1 MKKRNYKRIGAMAM
15 AAVMAVSMVPT
26 SVWAAGPLVKVAT
39 DSSAQM
45 SSDPEAVYVNNY
57 SGSVRS
63 ENFNDNWK
71 FYLGDASGAEEP
83 GFNDSSW
90 TQVNLPHDYSIEQDY
105 TTSGE
110 AESGYL
116 PGGTGWYRKNFTID
130 SSAAGKEIRIDFGGV
145 YMNSTVWVNGHE
157 VGSHPYGYTPFSF
170 DISDYV
176 NYGGDNV
183 ITVKVNHQTPSSR
196 WYSGSGIYRS
206 VDLTITDP
214 VHVDL
219 NGTKIETPNLEEE
232 AGGTVNTD
240 ISTTIA
246 NDSAEAQSVTLT
258 HTVFPKDGD
267 VEDSIGT
274 VTTEAV
280 EVAAGAS
287 ADIDATVQVNAP
299 ELWSTDNPAL
309 YTVRTEVKVGDTVV
323 DTYDT
328 EYGFRYFNFDSNTGF
343 SLNGENMKLKGVCMH
358 HDQGALGAEAWADAI
373 SRQVR
378 ILKEMGC
385 NSIRVTHNPAADEL
399 IEACNEQGILVVEE
413 AFDGW
418 MYPKN
423 GNSNDYSGWFNQTI
437 GADNTIL
444 GAEEGM
450 TWAQFDLTAM
460 IKRGQNAPSIIMW
473 SLGNEVQEGTAY
485 GLGQAYAD
493 AQSKLIAW
501 AQALDSTRLV
511 TRGDNNVKGST
522 SGTAYNIMDSLAQAG
537 GAVGLNYTN
546 GAQYDTQHSASPDW
560 LIYGSETASSVN
572 SRGIYDRL
580 GSGGAS
586 QTSDKNLTSYD
597 NSAVGW
603 GALASSAWYDVI
615 QRDFVAGEYVW
626 TGFDYIGEPTP
637 WNGTGTGAVSSWPS
651 PKNSYFGIVDTAG
664 LPKDSYYFYQSQ
676 WNDDVD
682 TLHILPAWNE
692 DVVAT
697 NGSGEVPVVVYTD
710 AAKVKLTLTTA
721 DGEVKDLGTKEFTT
735 KTTNA
740 GYTYQIYEGEGA
752 NGTAHKNLYLTWN
765 VPFEEGTISA
775 EAWDAEGNKIDLD
788 QVEGRTSV
796 TTTGDEAK
804 LDAEADRTEI
814 AADGTELSYITVSV
828 EDENGEIVPDA
839 SNNVKFTV
847 EGEGTLVG
855 VDNGEQA
862 DHQSYQDDN
871 RDAFSGQLVAIVQ
884 STKNAGEIKVTASS
898 DGLEPAVVTIN
909 TTPVEEETGETS
921 LSYYM
926 MSRNY
931 YVKTGNMPQL
941 ADTVKAVY
949 SDGSEK
955 DMTVTWDDI
964 ADEQITQTGT
974 FSVAGVTEAGDTVSV
989 TVNMIDQVAALLN
1002 YSTTVPAG
1010 TKPVLP
1016 ESRPA
1021 VLQNGEVIS
1030 ASFPVEWGEPEG
1042 SYDEEGAVTVTG
1054 TANVLGQEMTVS
1066 AVVRV
1071 QEQQVTI
1078 GDNVAGSANLSQDI
1092 EEQYQSDTLSA
1103 IIDGQTAISA
1113 NTSGG
1118 PNPTAWS
1125 NWNSTN
1131 KNNDTDAEITFRY
1144 DTQQRIGQ
1152 IVVYFAK
1159 DNSGL
1164 RFPNPGTT
1172 EIYISETGEDGSWT
1186 EVETKET
1193 IAESENPE
1201 RVKAYT
1207 YDFDPQT
1214 ATYVKLRVVNPTGT
1228 DLSKPSVAITEVE
1241 LNEWT
1246 GSYTTNST
1254 AVLQSLNVNG
1264 LEVSEADL
1272 ASGTFNTE
1280 AILIDE
1286 IQYAGADNAAVTYIP
1301 PYENTAKLIVE
1312 SEDHSTRNT
1321 FTINL
1326 GAAASTGD
1334 PEDASRDYDYKKTT
1348 ATAASEYAA
1357 TGTEGPASYAVDN
1370 NTGTWWHT
1378 DWSVTVPMSDFW
1390 IMLELEDETM
1400 LDALRYYGRDGSI
1413 NGHVGDYKV
1422 EVSTDGEAWTTACTG
1437 SWENVSGWQIA
1448 EFVQPMMAK
1457 YVRLTGL
1464 STYGDSGDNR
1474 FMSAAELRVRM
1485 AEDTTDI
1492 SSAEITVPEVKEA
1505 DVIDADHPVTLNADE
1520 ITVTLDGAELR
1531 YGVDYIVSYENNT
1544 AEGTATAIVTGLSQY
1559 GYSGSVS
1566 AEFEIRV
1573 SGGTEVTATG
1583 VDVKT
1588 APAKNTYTEGEKLDP
1603 SGLVLTVSYSD
1614 GSTADVAYSDE
1625 TAGDFTFSP
1634 DLDTELAAGN
1644 VTVTVGY
1651 AGFETMF
1658 DVRVDEKE
1666 PVDPEPGT
1674 EVSTAVLEYAIELAE
1689 GVNTDGVVDAVKEY
1703 FDNSL
1708 QTAKDLLA
1716 KVQAGDS
1723 SVTQSD
1729 VNTAWGNLLY
1739 AMQFMEFK
1747 KGDKTDLEKVIA
1759 LADEMNSSID
1769 DYLDAGKEAFTT
1781 ALAEAKD
1788 VYNDGNAMQDEV
1800 NTAWMNLL
1808 EAMTKMMLKPSKEL
1822 LDDLIAQAESLNAAD
1837 YEAESFSV
1845 LTAALAS
1852 AKAVS
1857 ADENA
1862 TQDAID
1868 ASASDLQD
1876 AIAKLTTAG
1885 GGTAAGGDDQQSGA
1899 SGDNGQAAA
1908 GDDGKDG
1915 AVGDGQGQIV
1925 AGSSQTQSGSSAQG
1939 STSVSKQAGTK
1950 ATKTGDTSTVFPFA
1964 AAATVAAAAAVVT
1977 VLRKKEDK

>member
-1 MKKRNYKRIGAMAM
+1 MKKRNLRGVGAMAM
-15 AAVMAVSMVPT
+15 AAVLTLGMVPGT
-26 SVWAAGPLVKVAT
+26 VYAAGPQVRVAS
-39 DSSAQM
+39 DSDVQM
-45 SSDPEAVYVNNY
+45 SSDPEAVYVNSY
-57 SGSVRS
+57 SGTERS

-90 TQVNLPHDYSIEQDY
+90 EQVNLPHDYSIEQEY
-105 TTSGE
+105 SRSGE

-116 PGGTGWYRKNFTID
+116 LGGTGWYRKNFTIG
-130 SSAAGKEIRIDFGGV
+130 SSAEGKRIRIDFGGV
-145 YMNSTVWVNGHE
+145 YMDSTIWVNGHE

-170 DISDYV
+170 DITDYV

-206 VDLTITDP
+206 VDLTITDS

-219 NGTKIETPNLEEE
+219 YGTKVETPNLESE
-232 AGGTVNTD
+232 AGGTV
-240 ISTTIA
+240 STNVSATVV

-267 VEDSIGT
+267 AEDSIGT

-280 EVAAGAS
+280 EVPAGES
-287 ADIDATVQVNAP
+287 AEIDATVPANNPQ
-299 ELWSTDNPAL
+299 LWSTDSPAL

-328 EYGFRYFNFDSNTGF
+328 EYGYRYFKIDTNTGF

-373 SRQVR
+373 NRQVK

-399 IEACNEQGILVVEE
+399 IEACNEQGILVIDE

-423 GNSNDYSGWFNQTI
+423 GNSNDYSVWFNQTI
-437 GADNTIL
+437 DDGNEII
-444 GAEEGM
+444 GAESGM

-485 GLGQAYAD
+485 GLNQTYAD

-501 AQALDSTRLV
+501 AQELDSTRLV
-511 TRGDNNVKGST
+511 TRGDNNVKGNT
-522 SGTAYNIMDSLAQAG
+522 SGTAYNIMDSLAQSG

-546 GAQYDTQHSASPDW
+546 GGQYDAQHEASPDW
-560 LIYGSETASSVN
+560 PIYGSETASSVN

-580 GSGGAS
+580 GNGGAS
-586 QTSDKNLTSYD
+586 QTADKYLTSYD

-637 WNGTGTGAVSSWPS
+637 WNGTSAGAVSSWPS
-651 PKNSYFGIVDTAG
+651 PKNSYFGIIDTAG

-692 DVVAT
+692 DVVTT

-735 KTTNA
+735 KTTEA

-752 NGTAHKNLYLTWN
+752 NATEHKNLYLTWN

-775 EAWDAEGNKIDLD
+775 EAWDAEGNEIDLD
-788 QVEGRTSV
+788 QAEGRTYV

-839 SNNVKFTV
+839 ANNVKFTV

-884 STKNAGEIKVTASS
+884 STKNAGEIKVTASA
-898 DGLEPAVVTIN
+898 DGLDPAVVTIN
-909 TTPVEEETGETS
+909 TTPVEDESGETS

-926 MSRNY
+926 MSRNF

-941 ADTVKAVY
+941 PETVTAVY
-949 SDGSEK
+949 SDNSEA
-955 DMTVTWDDI
+955 DMAVTWDEI
-964 ADEQITQTGT
+964 SEEQIAQTGT
-974 FSVAGVTEAGDTVSV
+974 FSVAGVTEAGDVVSV

-1002 YSTTVPAG
+1002 YTTTVPVG
-1010 TKPVLP
+1010 TEPVLP

-1030 ASFPVEWGEPEG
+1030 ASFPVEWGEPDG
-1042 SYDEEGAVTVTG
+1042 SYDEVGPVTVTG

-1078 GDNVAGSANLSQDI
+1078 GDSVTGAANLSQDI
-1092 EEQYQSDTLSA
+1092 EAGFQSDTLEA
-1103 IIDGQTAISA
+1103 IKDGNTAISD

-1118 PNPTAWS
+1118 ANPTAWS
-1125 NWNSTN
+1125 NWSNTN
-1131 KNNDTDAEITFRY
+1131 NNNDNDAEITFRY

-1152 IVVYFAK
+1152 IVVYFAR

-1164 RFPNPGTT
+1164 RFPNAGTT
-1172 EIYISETGEDGSWT
+1172 EIYISETGEDNSWT
-1186 EVETKET
+1186 KVEAEET
-1193 IAESENPE
+1193 IAESENPA

-1207 YDFDPQT
+1207 YDFDPQL

-1228 DLSKPSVAITEVE
+1228 DLAKPSVAITEVA
-1241 LNEWT
+1241 LNEWN
-1246 GSYTTNST
+1246 GSYTTNSS
-1254 AVLQSLNVNG
+1254 AVLASLNVNG
-1264 LEVSEADL
+1264 LEVGENDL
-1272 ASGTFNTE
+1272 AAGSFDTE
-1280 AILIDE
+1280 AVVIDE

-1301 PYENTAKLIVE
+1301 PYENAAKLIIE

-1326 GAAASTGD
+1326 GAEAATGD
-1334 PEDASRDYDYKKTT
+1334 AADDSRDYDYTKTT
-1348 ATAASEYAA
+1348 ATAASEQPS
-1357 TGTEGPASYAVDN
+1357 TGTEGPASFAVDN

-1378 DWSVTVPMSDFW
+1378 NWNVTVPMSDFW
-1390 IMLELEDETM
+1390 ITLELEDETM
-1400 LDALRYYGRDGSI
+1400 LDALRYYGRDGSV

-1422 EVSTDGEAWTTACTG
+1422 EVSTDGEEWTTACTG
-1437 SWENVSGWQIA
+1437 SWKNVSGWQIA
-1448 EFVQPMMAK
+1448 VFEQPMAAK

-1464 STYGDSGDNR
+1464 STFGDSGNNR

-1485 AEDTTDI
+1485 AEATTDI
-1492 SSAEITVPEVKEA
+1492 SNAEITVPEVKE
-1505 DVIDADHPVTLNADE
+1505 VDAVDEDHPVTLNADE

-1544 AEGTATAIVTGLSQY
+1544 AEGTATAIVTGLGQY
-1559 GYSGSVS
+1559 GYSGSAS

-1583 VDVKT
+1583 IAVKT
-1588 APAKNTYTEGEKLDP
+1588 APAKNIYTEGEALDP

-1614 GSTADVAYSDE
+1614 GSAEDVAYSDE
-1625 TAGDFTFSP
+1625 TADGFTFTP
-1634 DLDTELAAGN
+1634 GLDTALEAGN

-1658 DVRVDEKE
+1658 DIRVDEKE
-1666 PVDPEPGT
+1666 PVEPSGDI
-1674 EVSTAVLEYAIELAE
+1674 STAVLEYAIELAE
-1689 GVNTDGVVDAVKEY
+1689 SVSTDGVVDAVKEN
-1703 FDNSL
+1703 FEKAL
-1708 QTAKDLLA
+1708 QNAKDVLA
-1716 KVQAGDS
+1716 KVEAGDAA
-1723 SVTQSD
+1723 VTQNEVD
-1729 VNTAWGNLLY
+1729 TAWKELIK
-1739 AMQFMEFK
+1739 AMQYMEFE

-1759 LADEMNSSID
+1759 LADEMNNNLDS
-1769 DYLDAGKEAFTT
+1769 YLDAGKDAFTS
-1781 ALAEAKD
+1781 ALAAAKE
-1788 VYNDGNAMQDEV
+1788 VYADGNAMQEEV
-1800 NTAWMNLL
+1800 DTAWKNLMN
-1808 EAMTKMMLKPSKEL
+1808 AMAELRLAPSKEL
-1822 LDDLIAQAESLNAAD
+1822 LEDLISQAEGLNEAD
-1837 YEAESFSV
+1837 YEAESFS
-1845 LTAALAS
+1845 AMRSALAD
-1852 AKAVS
+1852 AKDVFAN
-1857 ADENA
+1857 ENA
-1862 TQDAID
+1862 TEEEVATSVAALEEALAQ
-1868 ASASDLQD
+1868 
-1876 AIAKLTTAG
+1876 LTPVST
-1885 GGTAAGGDDQQSGA
+1885 
-1899 SGDNGQAAA
+1899 SGDSGQAGTGNDVQADA
-1908 GDDGKDG
+1908 GTG
-1915 AVGDGQGQIV
+1915 
-1925 AGSSQTQSGSSAQG
+1925 SQTSGSSDSGNSSSNTSG
-1939 STSVSKQAGTK
+1939 SK
-1950 ATKTGDTSTVFPFA
+1950 AVKTGDTANVLPFA
-1964 AAATVAAAAAVVT
+1964 AAAAIAAGAAVIA
-1977 VLRKKEDK
+1977 LKKKEDK

>member
-1 MKKRNYKRIGAMAM
+1 MKKRNLRGVGAMAM
-15 AAVMAVSMVPT
+15 AAVLTLGMVPGT
-26 SVWAAGPLVKVAT
+26 VYAAGPQIRVAS
-39 DSSAQM
+39 DSDVQM
-45 SSDPEAVYVNNY
+45 SSDPEAVYVNSY
-57 SGSVRS
+57 SGTERS

-90 TQVNLPHDYSIEQDY
+90 DQVNLPHDYSIEQDY

-130 SSAAGKEIRIDFGGV
+130 SSAEGKRIRIDFGGV

-157 VGSHPYGYTPFSF
+157 VGTHPYGYTPFSY
-170 DISDYV
+170 DITDYI

-183 ITVKVNHQTPSSR
+183 ITVKVDHQTPSSR

-206 VDLTITDP
+206 VDLTIMDS

-219 NGTKIETPNLEEE
+219 NGTKIETPNLETE
-232 AGGTVNTD
+232 AGGTVSTNV
-240 ISTTIA
+240 STTVV
-246 NDSAEAQSVTLT
+246 NDSAEAQNVTLT

-267 VEDSIGT
+267 ASDSIGS

-280 EVAAGAS
+280 SVEAGSS
-287 ADIDATVQVNAP
+287 AEIDATVPADNPQ
-299 ELWSTDNPAL
+299 LWSTDNPAL

-328 EYGFRYFNFDSNTGF
+328 EYGFRYFNFDTDTGF

-373 SRQVR
+373 NRQVK

-399 IEACNEQGILVVEE
+399 IEACNEQGILVIDE

-423 GNSNDYSGWFNQTI
+423 GNSNDYSVWFNQTI

-485 GLGQAYAD
+485 GLNQTYAD

-501 AQALDSTRLV
+501 AQELDSTRLV
-511 TRGDNNVKGST
+511 TRGDNNVKGNT
-522 SGTAYNIMDSLAQAG
+522 SGTAYNIMDSLAQSG

-546 GAQYDTQHSASPDW
+546 GGQYDAQHEASPDW
-560 LIYGSETASSVN
+560 PIYGSETASSVN

-586 QTSDKNLTSYD
+586 QTADKYLTSYD

-637 WNGTGTGAVSSWPS
+637 WNGTSAGAVSSWPS
-651 PKNSYFGIVDTAG
+651 PKNSYFGIIDTAG

-692 DVVAT
+692 DVVTT

-735 KTTNA
+735 KTTEA

-752 NGTAHKNLYLTWN
+752 NATEHKNLYLTWN

-775 EAWDAEGNKIDLD
+775 EAWDAEGNEIDLD
-788 QVEGRTSV
+788 QAEGRTYV

-839 SNNVKFTV
+839 ANNVKFTV

-884 STKNAGEIKVTASS
+884 STKNAGEIKVTASA
-898 DGLEPAVVTIN
+898 DGLDPAVVTIN
-909 TTPVEEETGETS
+909 TTPVEDESGETS

-926 MSRNY
+926 MSRNF

-941 ADTVKAVY
+941 PETVTAVY
-949 SDGSEK
+949 SDNSEA
-955 DMTVTWDDI
+955 DMAVTWNEI
-964 ADEQITQTGT
+964 SEEQIAQTGT
-974 FSVAGVTEAGDTVSV
+974 FSVAGVTEAGDVVSV

-1002 YSTTVPAG
+1002 YTTTVPVG
-1010 TKPVLP
+1010 TEPVLP

-1030 ASFPVEWGEPEG
+1030 ASFPVEWGEPDG
-1042 SYDEEGAVTVTG
+1042 SYDEVGPVTVTG

-1078 GDNVAGSANLSQDI
+1078 GDSVTGAANLSQDI
-1092 EEQYQSDTLSA
+1092 EAGFQSDTLEA
-1103 IIDGQTAISA
+1103 IKDGNTAISD

-1118 PNPTAWS
+1118 ANPTAWS
-1125 NWNSTN
+1125 NWSNTN
-1131 KNNDTDAEITFRY
+1131 NNNDNDAEITFRY

-1159 DNSGL
+1159 DTSGL
-1164 RFPNPGTT
+1164 RFPNAGTT
-1172 EIYISETGEDGSWT
+1172 EIYISETGEDNSWT
-1186 EVETKET
+1186 KVEAEET
-1193 IAESENPE
+1193 IAESENPA

-1207 YDFDPQT
+1207 YDFDPQL

-1228 DLSKPSVAITEVE
+1228 DLAKPSVAITEVA

-1246 GSYTTNST
+1246 GSYTTNSS
-1254 AVLQSLNVNG
+1254 AVLASLNVNG
-1264 LEVSEADL
+1264 LEVGENDL
-1272 ASGTFNTE
+1272 AAGSFDTE
-1280 AILIDE
+1280 AVVIDE
-1286 IQYAGADNAAVTYIP
+1286 IQYSGADNAAVTYIP
-1301 PYENTAKLIVE
+1301 PYENAAKLIIE

-1326 GAAASTGD
+1326 GAEAATGD
-1334 PEDASRDYDYKKTT
+1334 AADDSRDYDYTKTT
-1348 ATAASEYAA
+1348 ATAASEQPS
-1357 TGTEGPASYAVDN
+1357 TGTEGPASFAVDN

-1378 DWSVTVPMSDFW
+1378 NWNVTVPMSDFW
-1390 IMLELEDETM
+1390 ITLELEDETM

-1437 SWENVSGWQIA
+1437 SWEDVSGWQIA
-1448 EFVQPMMAK
+1448 VFEQPMAAK

-1464 STYGDSGDNR
+1464 STFGDSGNNR

-1485 AEDTTDI
+1485 AEATTDI
-1492 SSAEITVPEVKEA
+1492 SNAEITVPEVKE
-1505 DVIDADHPVTLNADE
+1505 VDAVDEDHPVTLNADE

-1531 YGVDYIVSYENNT
+1531 YGVDYIVSYESNT
-1544 AEGTATAIVTGLSQY
+1544 AEGTATAIVTGLGQY
-1559 GYSGSVS
+1559 GYSGSAS

-1583 VDVKT
+1583 IAVKA
-1588 APAKNTYTEGEKLDP
+1588 APAKNIYTEGETLDP

-1614 GSTADVAYSDE
+1614 GSAEDVAYSDE
-1625 TAGDFTFSP
+1625 TADGFTFTP
-1634 DLDTELAAGN
+1634 GLDTALEAGN

-1658 DVRVDEKE
+1658 DIRVDEKE
-1666 PVDPEPGT
+1666 PVEPSGDI
-1674 EVSTAVLEYAIELAE
+1674 STAVLEYAIELAE
-1689 GVNTDGVVDAVKEY
+1689 GVSTDGVVDAVKEN
-1703 FDNSL
+1703 FENAL
-1708 QTAKDLLA
+1708 QNAKDVLA
-1716 KVQAGDS
+1716 KVEAGDAA
-1723 SVTQSD
+1723 VTQNEVD
-1729 VNTAWGNLLY
+1729 TAWKELIK
-1739 AMQFMEFK
+1739 AMQYMEFE

-1759 LADEMNSSID
+1759 LADEMNNNLDS
-1769 DYLDAGKEAFTT
+1769 YLDAGKDAFTS
-1781 ALAEAKD
+1781 ALAAAKE
-1788 VYNDGNAMQDEV
+1788 VYADGNAMQDEV
-1800 NTAWMNLL
+1800 DTAWKNLMN
-1808 EAMTKMMLKPSKEL
+1808 AMAELRLAPSKEL
-1822 LDDLIAQAESLNAAD
+1822 LEDLISQAEGLNEAD
-1837 YEAESFSV
+1837 YEAESFS
-1845 LTAALAS
+1845 AMRSALAD
-1852 AKAVS
+1852 AKDVFAN
-1857 ADENA
+1857 ENA
-1862 TQDAID
+1862 TEEEVATSVAALEEALAQ
-1868 ASASDLQD
+1868 
-1876 AIAKLTTAG
+1876 LTPVST
-1885 GGTAAGGDDQQSGA
+1885 
-1899 SGDNGQAAA
+1899 SGDSGQAGTGNDVQADA
-1908 GDDGKDG
+1908 GTG
-1915 AVGDGQGQIV
+1915 
-1925 AGSSQTQSGSSAQG
+1925 SQTSGSSDSGNSSSNTSG
-1939 STSVSKQAGTK
+1939 SK
-1950 ATKTGDTSTVFPFA
+1950 AVKTGDTANVLPFA
-1964 AAATVAAAAAVVT
+1964 AAAAIAAGAAVIA
-1977 VLRKKEDK
+1977 LKKKEDK

>member
-1 MKKRNYKRIGAMAM
+1 MKKRNLKRVGAMAM
-15 AAVMAVSMVPT
+15 AAALTLGMVPAT
-26 SVWAAGPLVKVAT
+26 AYAAGPLVRVAS
-39 DSSAQM
+39 DSDVQM
-45 SSDPEAVYVNNY
+45 SSDPEAVYVNSY
-57 SGSVRS
+57 SGTERS

-71 FYLGDASGAEEP
+71 FYLGDASGAEDP

-90 TQVNLPHDYSIEQDY
+90 EQVNLPHDYSIEQDY
-105 TTSGE
+105 STSGE

-116 PGGTGWYRKNFTID
+116 PGGTGWYRKNFTVD
-130 SSAAGKEIRIDFGGV
+130 SSAEGKRIRIDFGGV
-145 YMNSTVWVNGHE
+145 YMNSTIWVNGHE

-170 DISDYV
+170 DITDYV

-219 NGTKIETPNLEEE
+219 YGTKIETPNLEEE
-232 AGGTVNTD
+232 AGGTVSTNV
-240 ISTTIA
+240 STTVV
-246 NDSAEAQSVTLT
+246 NDSAEAQNVTLT

-267 VEDSIGT
+267 AEDSIGT

-287 ADIDATVQVNAP
+287 ADIDATVPVNNP
-299 ELWSTDNPAL
+299 TLWDTSDNPAL

-328 EYGFRYFNFDSNTGF
+328 EFGYRYFNLDANTGF

-358 HDQGALGAEAWADAI
+358 HDQGALGAEAWEDAI
-373 SRQVR
+373 NRQVK

-399 IEACNEQGILVVEE
+399 IEACNEQGILVIDE

-423 GNSNDYSGWFNQTI
+423 GNSNDYSVWFDQTI
-437 GADNTIL
+437 DDGNEII
-444 GAEEGM
+444 GAESGM

-460 IKRGQNAPSIIMW
+460 IKKGQNAPSVIMW

-485 GLGQAYAD
+485 GLNQTYAD

-501 AQALDSTRLV
+501 AQELDSTRPV
-511 TRGDNNVKGST
+511 TRGDNNVKGNT

-546 GAQYDTQHSASPDW
+546 GSQYDTQHEASPDW
-560 LIYGSETASSVN
+560 PIYGSETASSVN

-586 QTSDKNLTSYD
+586 QTADKNLTSYD

-637 WNGTGTGAVSSWPS
+637 WNGTSTGAVSSWPS

-692 DVVAT
+692 DVVTT

-735 KTTNA
+735 KTTDA

-775 EAWDAEGNKIDLD
+775 EAWDAEGNAIDLD
-788 QVEGRTSV
+788 QVEGRTYV

-839 SNNVKFTV
+839 ANNVKFTV

-884 STKNAGEIKVTASS
+884 STKNAGEIKVTASA
-898 DGLEPAVVTIN
+898 DGLDPAVVTIN
-909 TTPVEEETGETS
+909 TTPVEEESGETS

-941 ADTVKAVY
+941 PETVTAVY
-949 SDGSEK
+949 SDNSEA
-955 DMTVTWDDI
+955 DMTVTWNEISEDQI
-964 ADEQITQTGT
+964 AQTGT

-1002 YSTTVPAG
+1002 YTTTVPVG
-1010 TKPVLP
+1010 TEPVLP

-1042 SYDEEGAVTVTG
+1042 SYDEVGPVMVTG

-1078 GDNVAGSANLSQDI
+1078 GDSVTGAANLSQDI
-1092 EEQYQSDTLSA
+1092 EAGFQSDTLEA
-1103 IIDGQTAISA
+1103 IKDGNTAISD

-1118 PNPTAWS
+1118 ANPTAWS
-1125 NWNSTN
+1125 NWTNTN
-1131 KNNDTDAEITFRY
+1131 KNNDNDAEITFRY
-1144 DTQQRIGQ
+1144 DTQQRVGE
-1152 IVVYFAK
+1152 IVVYFAR

-1164 RFPNPGTT
+1164 RFPNAGTT
-1172 EIYISETGEDGSWT
+1172 EIYISETGEDNSWT
-1186 EVETKET
+1186 KVEAEET
-1193 IAESENPE
+1193 IAESENPT

-1207 YDFDPQT
+1207 YNFDPQL

-1228 DLSKPSVAITEVE
+1228 DLSKPSVAITEVMI
-1241 LNEWT
+1241 NEWT

-1254 AVLQSLNVNG
+1254 AALQSLSVNG
-1264 LEVSEADL
+1264 LEASASDL
-1272 ASGTFNTE
+1272 ANGYFDTE
-1280 AILIDE
+1280 AILIDT

-1301 PYENTAKLIVE
+1301 PYENAAKLIIE

-1326 GAAASTGD
+1326 GVDASAGDAAD
-1334 PEDASRDYDYKKTT
+1334 DSRDYDYTKTT
-1348 ATAASEYAA
+1348 ATAASEYP
-1357 TGTEGPASYAVDN
+1357 GGGNEGPASYAVDN

-1378 DWSVTVPMSDFW
+1378 NWNVTVPMSDFW
-1390 IMLELEDETM
+1390 ITLELEEETM

-1422 EVSTDGEAWTTACTG
+1422 EVSTDGEEWTTACTG
-1437 SWENVSGWQIA
+1437 TFENISGWQIA
-1448 EFVQPMMAK
+1448 VFDQPMMAK

-1464 STYGDSGDNR
+1464 STFGDSGNNR

-1485 AEDTTDI
+1485 AEEMTDI
-1492 SSAEITVPEVKEA
+1492 SNAEVTVPEVKEV
-1505 DVIDADHPVTLNADE
+1505 DVVDEDHPVTLSADE
-1520 ITVTLDGAELR
+1520 ITVALDGAELR

-1544 AEGTATAIVTGLSQY
+1544 AEGTATAIVTGLGQY
-1559 GYSGSVS
+1559 GYSGSAS

-1573 SGGTEVTATG
+1573 SGGSEVTATG
-1583 VDVKT
+1583 IAVKT
-1588 APAKNTYTEGEKLDP
+1588 APTKNVYTEGETLDP

-1625 TAGDFTFSP
+1625 TAGSFTFTP
-1634 DLDTELAAGN
+1634 GLDTALEAGN

-1651 AGFETMF
+1651 AGFEAMF
-1658 DVRVDEKE
+1658 DIRVDEEE
-1666 PVDPEPGT
+1666 PVEPGGDI
-1674 EVSTAVLEYAIELAE
+1674 STAVLEYAIELAE
-1689 GVNTDGVVDAVKEY
+1689 GASTDGVVDAVKEN
-1703 FDNSL
+1703 FENAL
-1708 QTAKDLLA
+1708 QAAKDVLA
-1716 KVQAGDS
+1716 RVQEGDTT
-1723 SVTQSD
+1723 VTQSD
-1729 VNTAWGNLLY
+1729 VDTAWSNLIK
-1739 AMQFMEFK
+1739 AMQYLEFK

-1759 LADEMNSSID
+1759 LADEINNNLDS
-1769 DYLDAGKEAFTT
+1769 YLDAGKDAFTT

-1788 VYNDGNAMQDEV
+1788 VYADGNAMQDDV
-1800 NTAWMNLL
+1800 DAAWRALMNAMAELRLRPSKDLL
-1808 EAMTKMMLKPSKEL
+1808 E
-1822 LDDLIAQAESLNAAD
+1822 DLINQAEGLNEAD
-1837 YEAESFSV
+1837 YEAESFAAVRS
-1845 LTAALAS
+1845 ALAA
-1852 AKAVS
+1852 AKDVFANEEATPEEVDTSVS
-1857 ADENA
+1857 ALE
-1862 TQDAID
+1862 DA
-1868 ASASDLQD
+1868 L
-1876 AIAKLTTAG
+1876 AKLTPVSTG
-1885 GGTAAGGDDQQSGA
+1885 
-1899 SGDNGQAAA
+1899 GDNGQT
-1908 GDDGKDG
+1908 GTGN
-1915 AVGDGQGQIV
+1915 DGQTG
-1925 AGSSQTQSGSSAQG
+1925 GSSNSGNSSSSNTSGS
-1939 STSVSKQAGTK
+1939 K
-1950 ATKTGDTSTVFPFA
+1950 AVKTGDTANALPFA
-1964 AAATVAAAAAVVT
+1964 VAAAVAVAAAAGVI
-1977 VLRKKEDK
+1977 VLKKKEDK

>member
-1 MKKRNYKRIGAMAM
+1 MKKRNLRGVGAMAM
-15 AAVMAVSMVPT
+15 AAVLTLGMVPGT
-26 SVWAAGPLVKVAT
+26 VYAAGPQVRVAS
-39 DSSAQM
+39 DSDVQM
-45 SSDPEAVYVNNY
+45 SSDPEAVYVNSY
-57 SGSVRS
+57 SGTERS

-90 TQVNLPHDYSIEQDY
+90 EQVNLPHDYSIEQEY
-105 TTSGE
+105 SRSGE

-116 PGGTGWYRKNFTID
+116 LGGTGWYRKNFTIG
-130 SSAAGKEIRIDFGGV
+130 SSAEGKRIRIDFGGV

-157 VGSHPYGYTPFSF
+157 VGTHPYGYTAFSY
-170 DISDYV
+170 DITDYI

-183 ITVKVNHQTPSSR
+183 ITVKVDHQTPSSR

-206 VDLTITDP
+206 VDLTIMDS

-219 NGTKIETPNLEEE
+219 NGTKIETPNLETE
-232 AGGTVNTD
+232 AGGTVSTNV
-240 ISTTIA
+240 STTVV

-267 VEDSIGT
+267 AEDSIGT

-287 ADIDATVQVNAP
+287 AEIDATVPADNPQ
-299 ELWSTDNPAL
+299 LWSTDSPAL

-328 EYGFRYFNFDSNTGF
+328 EYGYRYFKIDTNTGF

-373 SRQVR
+373 NRQVK

-399 IEACNEQGILVVEE
+399 IEACNEQGILVIDE

-423 GNSNDYSGWFNQTI
+423 GNSNDYSVWFNQTI
-437 GADNTIL
+437 DDGNEII
-444 GAEEGM
+444 GAESGM

-485 GLGQAYAD
+485 GLNQTYAD

-501 AQALDSTRLV
+501 AQELDSTRLV
-511 TRGDNNVKGST
+511 TRGDNNVKGNT
-522 SGTAYNIMDSLAQAG
+522 SGTAYNIMDSLAQSG

-546 GAQYDTQHSASPDW
+546 GGQYDAQHEASPDW
-560 LIYGSETASSVN
+560 PIYGSETASSVN

-580 GSGGAS
+580 GNGGAS
-586 QTSDKNLTSYD
+586 QTADKYLTSYD

-637 WNGTGTGAVSSWPS
+637 WNGTSAGAVSSWPS
-651 PKNSYFGIVDTAG
+651 PKNSYFGIIDTAG

-692 DVVAT
+692 DVVTT

-735 KTTNA
+735 KTTEA

-752 NGTAHKNLYLTWN
+752 NATEHKNLYLTWN

-775 EAWDAEGNKIDLD
+775 EAWDAEGNEIDLD
-788 QVEGRTSV
+788 QAEGRTYV

-839 SNNVKFTV
+839 ANNVKFTV

-884 STKNAGEIKVTASS
+884 STKNAGEIKVTASA
-898 DGLEPAVVTIN
+898 DGLDPAVVTIN
-909 TTPVEEETGETS
+909 TTPVEDESGETS

-926 MSRNY
+926 MSRNF

-941 ADTVKAVY
+941 PETVTAVY
-949 SDGSEK
+949 SDNSEA
-955 DMTVTWDDI
+955 DMAVTWNEI
-964 ADEQITQTGT
+964 SEEQIAQTGT
-974 FSVAGVTEAGDTVSV
+974 FSVAGVTEAGDVVSV

-1002 YSTTVPAG
+1002 YTTTVPVG
-1010 TKPVLP
+1010 TEPVLP

-1030 ASFPVEWGEPEG
+1030 ASFPVEWGEPDG
-1042 SYDEEGAVTVTG
+1042 SYDEVGPVTVTG

-1078 GDNVAGSANLSQDI
+1078 GDSVTGAANLSQDI
-1092 EEQYQSDTLSA
+1092 EAGFQSDTLEA
-1103 IIDGQTAISA
+1103 IKDGNTAISD

-1118 PNPTAWS
+1118 ANPTAWS
-1125 NWNSTN
+1125 NWSNTN
-1131 KNNDTDAEITFRY
+1131 NNNDNDAEITFRY

-1152 IVVYFAK
+1152 IVVYFAR

-1164 RFPNPGTT
+1164 RFPNAGTT
-1172 EIYISETGEDGSWT
+1172 EIYISETGEDNSWT
-1186 EVETKET
+1186 KVEAEET
-1193 IAESENPE
+1193 IAESENPA

-1207 YDFDPQT
+1207 YDFDPQL

-1228 DLSKPSVAITEVE
+1228 DLAKPSVAITEVA
-1241 LNEWT
+1241 LNEWN
-1246 GSYTTNST
+1246 GSYTTNSS
-1254 AVLQSLNVNG
+1254 AVLASLNVNG
-1264 LEVSEADL
+1264 LEVGENDL
-1272 ASGTFNTE
+1272 AAGSFDTE
-1280 AILIDE
+1280 AVVIDE
-1286 IQYAGADNAAVTYIP
+1286 IQYSGADNAAVTYIP
-1301 PYENTAKLIVE
+1301 PYENAAKLIIE

-1326 GAAASTGD
+1326 GADAASGD
-1334 PEDASRDYDYKKTT
+1334 AADDSRDYDYTKTT
-1348 ATAASEYAA
+1348 ATAASEQPS
-1357 TGTEGPASYAVDN
+1357 TGTEGPASFAVDN

-1378 DWSVTVPMSDFW
+1378 NWNVTVPMSDFW
-1390 IMLELEDETM
+1390 ITLELEDETM
-1400 LDALRYYGRDGSI
+1400 LDALRYYGRDGSV

-1422 EVSTDGEAWTTACTG
+1422 EVSTDGEEWTTACTG
-1437 SWENVSGWQIA
+1437 SWKNVSGWQIA
-1448 EFVQPMMAK
+1448 VFEQPMTAK

-1464 STYGDSGDNR
+1464 STFGDSGNNR

-1485 AEDTTDI
+1485 AEETTDI
-1492 SSAEITVPEVKEA
+1492 SSAEITVPEVKE
-1505 DVIDADHPVTLNADE
+1505 VDAVDEDHPVTLSADE

-1544 AEGTATAIVTGLSQY
+1544 AEGTATAIVTGLGQY
-1559 GYSGSVS
+1559 GYSGSAS

-1583 VDVKT
+1583 IAVKT
-1588 APAKNTYTEGEKLDP
+1588 APAKNIYTEGETLDP

-1614 GSTADVAYSDE
+1614 GSAEDVAYSDE
-1625 TAGDFTFSP
+1625 TADGFTFTP
-1634 DLDTELAAGN
+1634 GLDTALEAGN

-1658 DVRVDEKE
+1658 DIRVDEKE
-1666 PVDPEPGT
+1666 PVEPSGDI
-1674 EVSTAVLEYAIELAE
+1674 STAVLEYAIELAE
-1689 GVNTDGVVDAVKEY
+1689 GVSTDGVVDAVKEN
-1703 FDNSL
+1703 FENAL
-1708 QTAKDLLA
+1708 QNAKDVLA
-1716 KVQAGDS
+1716 KVEAGDAA
-1723 SVTQSD
+1723 VTQNEVD
-1729 VNTAWGNLLY
+1729 TAWKELIK
-1739 AMQFMEFK
+1739 AMQYMEFE

-1759 LADEMNSSID
+1759 LADEMNNNLDS
-1769 DYLDAGKEAFTT
+1769 YLDAGKDAFTS
-1781 ALAEAKD
+1781 ALAAAKE
-1788 VYNDGNAMQDEV
+1788 VYADGNAMQDEV
-1800 NTAWMNLL
+1800 DTAWKNLMN
-1808 EAMTKMMLKPSKEL
+1808 AMAELRLAPSKEL
-1822 LDDLIAQAESLNAAD
+1822 LEDLISQAEGLNEAD
-1837 YEAESFSV
+1837 YEAESFS
-1845 LTAALAS
+1845 AMRSALAD
-1852 AKAVS
+1852 AKDVFAN
-1857 ADENA
+1857 ENA
-1862 TQDAID
+1862 TEEEVATSVAALEEALAQ
-1868 ASASDLQD
+1868 
-1876 AIAKLTTAG
+1876 LTPVST
-1885 GGTAAGGDDQQSGA
+1885 
-1899 SGDNGQAAA
+1899 SGDSGQAGA
-1908 GDDGKDG
+1908 GNDVQAD
-1915 AVGDGQGQIV
+1915 
-1925 AGSSQTQSGSSAQG
+1925 AGTGSQTSGSSDSGNSSSNTSG
-1939 STSVSKQAGTK
+1939 SK
-1950 ATKTGDTSTVFPFA
+1950 AVKTGDTANVLPFA
-1964 AAATVAAAAAVVT
+1964 AAAAIAAGAAVIA
-1977 VLRKKEDK
+1977 LKKKEDK

>member
-1 MKKRNYKRIGAMAM
+1 
-15 AAVMAVSMVPT
+15 
-26 SVWAAGPLVKVAT
+26 
-39 DSSAQM
+39 
-45 SSDPEAVYVNNY
+45 
-57 SGSVRS
+57 
-63 ENFNDNWK
+63 
-71 FYLGDASGAEEP
+71 
-83 GFNDSSW
+83 
-90 TQVNLPHDYSIEQDY
+90 
-105 TTSGE
+105 
-110 AESGYL
+110 
-116 PGGTGWYRKNFTID
+116 
-130 SSAAGKEIRIDFGGV
+130 
-145 YMNSTVWVNGHE
+145 
-157 VGSHPYGYTPFSF
+157 
-170 DISDYV
+170 
-176 NYGGDNV
+176 
-183 ITVKVNHQTPSSR
+183 
-196 WYSGSGIYRS
+196 
-206 VDLTITDP
+206 
-214 VHVDL
+214 
-219 NGTKIETPNLEEE
+219 
-232 AGGTVNTD
+232 
-240 ISTTIA
+240 
-246 NDSAEAQSVTLT
+246 
-258 HTVFPKDGD
+258 
-267 VEDSIGT
+267 
-274 VTTEAV
+274 
-280 EVAAGAS
+280 
-287 ADIDATVQVNAP
+287 
-299 ELWSTDNPAL
+299 
-309 YTVRTEVKVGDTVV
+309 
-323 DTYDT
+323 
-328 EYGFRYFNFDSNTGF
+328 
-343 SLNGENMKLKGVCMH
+343 
-358 HDQGALGAEAWADAI
+358 
-373 SRQVR
+373 
-378 ILKEMGC
+378 
-385 NSIRVTHNPAADEL
+385 
-399 IEACNEQGILVVEE
+399 
-413 AFDGW
+413 
-418 MYPKN
+418 
-423 GNSNDYSGWFNQTI
+423 
-437 GADNTIL
+437 
-444 GAEEGM
+444 
-450 TWAQFDLTAM
+450 
-460 IKRGQNAPSIIMW
+460 
-473 SLGNEVQEGTAY
+473 
-485 GLGQAYAD
+485 
-493 AQSKLIAW
+493 
-501 AQALDSTRLV
+501 
-511 TRGDNNVKGST
+511 
-522 SGTAYNIMDSLAQAG
+522 MDSLAQAG

-546 GAQYDTQHSASPDW
+546 GAQYDVQHSASPDW

-775 EAWDAEGNKIDLD
+775 EAWDAEGNEIDLD

-949 SDGSEK
+949 TDGSEK

-1054 TANVLGQEMTVS
+1054 TANVLGQEMKVS

-1078 GDNVAGSANLSQDI
+1078 GDNVAASGYLSQDI
-1092 EEQYQSDTLSA
+1092 EEQFQSDTLEA
-1103 IIDGQTAISA
+1103 IKDGQTAISD

-1125 NWNSTN
+1125 NWSNTN
-1131 KNNDTDAEITFRY
+1131 NNNDNDAEITFRY

-1152 IVVYFAK
+1152 IVVYFAR

-1164 RFPNPGTT
+1164 RFPNAGTT
-1172 EIYISETGEDGSWT
+1172 EIYISETGEEGSWT
-1186 EVETKET
+1186 KVEAEET
-1193 IAESENPE
+1193 IAESENPA

-1207 YDFDPQT
+1207 YNFDPQT

-1228 DLSKPSVAITEVE
+1228 DLAKPSVAITEVMI
-1241 LNEWT
+1241 NEWT

-1254 AVLQSLNVNG
+1254 AALASLNVNG
-1264 LEVSEADL
+1264 LEASASDL
-1272 ASGTFNTE
+1272 ANGHFDTE

-1286 IQYAGADNAAVTYIP
+1286 IQYSGADNAAVTYIP
-1301 PYENTAKLIVE
+1301 PYENAARLIIE

-1334 PEDASRDYDYKKTT
+1334 PEDASRDYDYRKTT

-1400 LDALRYYGRDGSI
+1400 LDALRYYGRDGSV

-1422 EVSTDGEAWTTACTG
+1422 EVSTDGETWTTACTG

-1448 EFVQPMMAK
+1448 EFDQPMMAR

-1464 STYGDSGDNR
+1464 STFGDSGDNR

-1492 SSAEITVPEVKEA
+1492 SNAVITVPEVKEA

-1520 ITVTLDGAELR
+1520 ITVTLDGTELR

-1544 AEGTATAIVTGLSQY
+1544 AEGTATAIVTGLAQY
-1559 GYSGSVS
+1559 GYSGSAS
-1566 AEFEIRV
+1566 AEFEIKV

-1583 VDVKT
+1583 IEVKT
-1588 APAKNTYTEGEKLDP
+1588 APTKNTYTEGEKLDP

-1689 GVNTDGVVDAVKEY
+1689 GVNTDGVVDAVKDY
-1703 FDNSL
+1703 FDNAL
-1708 QTAKDLLA
+1708 QNAKDIFA
-1716 KVQAGDS
+1716 RVQAGDDT
-1723 SVTQSD
+1723 VTQSD
-1729 VNTAWGNLLY
+1729 VDTAWGNLLY

-1759 LADEMNSSID
+1759 LADEMNGNID

-1808 EAMTKMMLKPSKEL
+1808 EAMAKMMLKPSKEL

-1862 TQDAID
+1862 TQDEID

-1915 AVGDGQGQIV
+1915 AVGDGQSQIV

-1939 STSVSKQAGTK
+1939 STSASKQAGTK

>member
-1 MKKRNYKRIGAMAM
+1 MKKRNLRGVGAMAM
-15 AAVMAVSMVPT
+15 AAVLTLGMVPGT
-26 SVWAAGPLVKVAT
+26 VYAAGPQIRVAS
-39 DSSAQM
+39 DSDVQM
-45 SSDPEAVYVNNY
+45 SSDPEAVYVNSY
-57 SGSVRS
+57 SGTERS

-90 TQVNLPHDYSIEQDY
+90 DQVNLPHDYSIEQDY

-130 SSAAGKEIRIDFGGV
+130 SSAEGKRIRIDFGGV

-157 VGSHPYGYTPFSF
+157 VGTHPYGYTPFSY
-170 DISDYV
+170 DITDYI

-183 ITVKVNHQTPSSR
+183 ITVKVDHQTPSSR

-206 VDLTITDP
+206 VDLTIMDS

-219 NGTKIETPNLEEE
+219 NGTKIETPNLETE
-232 AGGTVNTD
+232 AGGTVSTNV
-240 ISTTIA
+240 STTVV
-246 NDSAEAQSVTLT
+246 NDSAEAQNVTLT

-267 VEDSIGT
+267 ASDSIGS

-280 EVAAGAS
+280 SVEAGSS
-287 ADIDATVQVNAP
+287 AEIDATVPADNPQ
-299 ELWSTDNPAL
+299 LWSTDNPAL

-328 EYGFRYFNFDSNTGF
+328 EYGFRYFNFDANTGF

-358 HDQGALGAEAWADAI
+358 HDQGALGAEAWEDAI
-373 SRQVR
+373 NRQVK

-423 GNSNDYSGWFNQTI
+423 GNSNDYSVWFNQTI

-485 GLGQAYAD
+485 ALNQTYAD

-501 AQALDSTRLV
+501 AQELDSTRLV
-511 TRGDNNVKGST
+511 TRGDNNVKGNT

-546 GAQYDTQHSASPDW
+546 GGQYDAQHKASPDW

-580 GSGGAS
+580 GNGGAS
-586 QTSDKNLTSYD
+586 QTADKYLTSYD

-637 WNGTGTGAVSSWPS
+637 WNGTSAGAVSSWPS
-651 PKNSYFGIVDTAG
+651 PKNSYFGIIDTAG

-692 DVVAT
+692 DVVTT

-735 KTTNA
+735 KTTEA

-752 NGTAHKNLYLTWN
+752 NATEHKNLYLTWN

-775 EAWDAEGNKIDLD
+775 EAWDAEGNEIDLD
-788 QVEGRTSV
+788 QAEGRTYV

-839 SNNVKFTV
+839 ANNVKFTV

-884 STKNAGEIKVTASS
+884 STKNAGEIKVTASA
-898 DGLEPAVVTIN
+898 DGLDPAVVTIN
-909 TTPVEEETGETS
+909 TTPVEDESGETS

-926 MSRNY
+926 MSRNF

-941 ADTVKAVY
+941 PETVTAVY
-949 SDGSEK
+949 SDNSEA
-955 DMTVTWDDI
+955 DMAVTWNEI
-964 ADEQITQTGT
+964 SEEQIAQTGT
-974 FSVAGVTEAGDTVSV
+974 FSVAGVTEAGDVVSV

-1002 YSTTVPAG
+1002 YTTTVPVG
-1010 TKPVLP
+1010 TEPVLP

-1030 ASFPVEWGEPEG
+1030 ASFPVEWGEPDG
-1042 SYDEEGAVTVTG
+1042 SYDEVGPVTVTG

-1078 GDNVAGSANLSQDI
+1078 GDSVTGAANLSQDI
-1092 EEQYQSDTLSA
+1092 EAGFQSDTLEA
-1103 IIDGQTAISA
+1103 IKDGNTAISD

-1118 PNPTAWS
+1118 ANPTAWS
-1125 NWNSTN
+1125 NWSNTN
-1131 KNNDTDAEITFRY
+1131 NNNDNDAEITFRY

-1159 DNSGL
+1159 DTSGL
-1164 RFPNPGTT
+1164 RFPNAGTT
-1172 EIYISETGEDGSWT
+1172 EIYISETGEDNSWT
-1186 EVETKET
+1186 KVEAEET
-1193 IAESENPE
+1193 IAESENPA

-1207 YDFDPQT
+1207 YDFDPQL

-1228 DLSKPSVAITEVE
+1228 DLAKPSVAITEVA

-1246 GSYTTNST
+1246 GSYTTNSS
-1254 AVLQSLNVNG
+1254 AVLASLNVNG
-1264 LEVSEADL
+1264 LEVGENDL
-1272 ASGTFNTE
+1272 AAGSFDTE
-1280 AILIDE
+1280 AVVIDE
-1286 IQYAGADNAAVTYIP
+1286 IQYSGADNAAVTYIP
-1301 PYENTAKLIVE
+1301 PYENAAKLIIE

-1326 GAAASTGD
+1326 GAEAATGD
-1334 PEDASRDYDYKKTT
+1334 AADDSRDYDYTKTT
-1348 ATAASEYAA
+1348 ATAASEQPS
-1357 TGTEGPASYAVDN
+1357 TGTEGPASFAVDN

-1378 DWSVTVPMSDFW
+1378 NWNVTVPMSDFW
-1390 IMLELEDETM
+1390 ITLELEDETM

-1437 SWENVSGWQIA
+1437 SWANEAGWQIA
-1448 EFVQPMMAK
+1448 VFEQPMAAK

-1464 STYGDSGDNR
+1464 STFGDSGNNR

-1485 AEDTTDI
+1485 AEATADI
-1492 SSAEITVPEVKEA
+1492 SSAEITVPEVKE
-1505 DVIDADHPVTLNADE
+1505 VDAVDEDHPVTLNADE

-1544 AEGTATAIVTGLSQY
+1544 AEGTATAIVTGLGQY
-1559 GYSGSVS
+1559 GYSGSAS

-1583 VDVKT
+1583 IAVKN
-1588 APAKNTYTEGEKLDP
+1588 APAKNVYTEGETLDP

-1614 GSTADVAYSDE
+1614 GSAEDVAYSDE
-1625 TAGDFTFSP
+1625 TADGFTFTP
-1634 DLDTELAAGN
+1634 GLDTALEAGN

-1658 DVRVDEKE
+1658 DIRVDEKE
-1666 PVDPEPGT
+1666 PVEPSGDI
-1674 EVSTAVLEYAIELAE
+1674 STAVLEYAIELAE
-1689 GVNTDGVVDAVKEY
+1689 GVSTDGVVDAVKEN
-1703 FDNSL
+1703 FEKAL
-1708 QTAKDLLA
+1708 QNAKDVLA
-1716 KVQAGDS
+1716 KVEAGDAA
-1723 SVTQSD
+1723 VTQNEVD
-1729 VNTAWGNLLY
+1729 TAWKELIK
-1739 AMQFMEFK
+1739 AMQYMEFE

-1759 LADEMNSSID
+1759 LADEMNNNLDS
-1769 DYLDAGKEAFTT
+1769 YLDAGKDAFTS
-1781 ALAEAKD
+1781 ALAAAKE
-1788 VYNDGNAMQDEV
+1788 VYADGNAMQDEV
-1800 NTAWMNLL
+1800 DTAWKNLMN
-1808 EAMTKMMLKPSKEL
+1808 AMAELRLAPSKEL
-1822 LDDLIAQAESLNAAD
+1822 LEDLISQAEGLNEAD
-1837 YEAESFSV
+1837 YEAESFS
-1845 LTAALAS
+1845 AMRSALAD
-1852 AKAVS
+1852 AKDVFAN
-1857 ADENA
+1857 ENA
-1862 TQDAID
+1862 TEEEVATSVAALEEALAQ
-1868 ASASDLQD
+1868 
-1876 AIAKLTTAG
+1876 LTPVST
-1885 GGTAAGGDDQQSGA
+1885 
-1899 SGDNGQAAA
+1899 SGDSGQAGTGNDVQADA
-1908 GDDGKDG
+1908 GTG
-1915 AVGDGQGQIV
+1915 
-1925 AGSSQTQSGSSAQG
+1925 SQTSGSSDSGNSSSNTTG
-1939 STSVSKQAGTK
+1939 SK
-1950 ATKTGDTSTVFPFA
+1950 AVKTGDTANVLPFA
-1964 AAATVAAAAAVVT
+1964 AAAAIAAGAAVIA
-1977 VLRKKEDK
+1977 LKKKEDK